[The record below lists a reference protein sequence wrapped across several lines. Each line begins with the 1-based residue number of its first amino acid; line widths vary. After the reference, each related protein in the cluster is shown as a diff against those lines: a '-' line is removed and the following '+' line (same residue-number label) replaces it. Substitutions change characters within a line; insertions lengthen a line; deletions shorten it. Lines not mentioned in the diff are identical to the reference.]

1 MRRSSFNN
9 ALKLFEAEQQA
20 LREGKI
26 ACIAEIGAQKDAIV
40 ADLANL
46 KLSQE
51 QALRLKEQ
59 ATKSAAML
67 AAALEGVKE
76 AQKRLIAL
84 QNIREGLSVYGA
96 DGNRQTVAQ
105 SNTALHHKV

>member
-1 MRRSSFNN
+1 MHRSAFDN

-40 ADLANL
+40 ADLASV

-51 QALRLKEQ
+51 QAIRLREH
-59 ATKSAAML
+59 AEKSAKML
-67 AAALEGVKE
+67 AAALEGVKD
-76 AQKRLIAL
+76 AQKRLAAL
-84 QNIREGLSVYGA
+84 QNIRQGLSVYGA

-105 SNTALHHKV
+105 SNSGLHHKV